1 MKKKEISRRDFL
13 RGTAAGALSV
23 AAAGILGACSSQGG
37 EAAQATQATDAPETE
52 TAARQTAPPE
62 TETPETEASKEGQ
75 TQETDSGSGWLGEAP
90 VIDESQVVKTYDTEV
105 LVVGSGTAGLFAA
118 CAAVEEGAKT
128 ILIEKFGEAF
138 GGSGIRD
145 TLAAIGSKQQIAN
158 NDNPDKFDVITE
170 LYRQSNGYGDQR
182 LYKVWADHS
191 GEAIDWYT
199 DILAK
204 ANIPFLHEV
213 DDHSHSVRYPVYD
226 VGHSVQMSATEGEE
240 GVTSKIVK
248 EYGQGLGLEIHYD
261 TAMAALIK
269 DGDAVTGLYASTEEG
284 YVRYNASKGVIVC
297 TGGYSLNKE
306 MLQALQP
313 ETVKMTN
320 INYSY
325 PGSQGDGIKACLWA
339 GAAMDETHAGML
351 FDRGGILHD
360 QVGCQT
366 QGVLFWMGSQPFLK
380 VDLEGNRFTNESG
393 CYDHILH
400 DAFNLPGMTYAMVWD
415 GDYIADMERFDSHG
429 CSRMFP
435 HANGAEAVWPLESNE
450 GTFMPGYREDGYVV
464 TVDTIEELAEKL
476 GLPAENFKAT
486 VDRYNQLYDMQKDED
501 FGKEAYRLS
510 QMRKAP
516 FEGVRMSGGYFICT
530 LDGIKIDTN
539 MNALTP
545 EGNPIEGLYV
555 AGDCSGGYFA
565 TSYPNLLAG
574 AAAGRSV
581 TFGRL
586 AGKNAAHRA

>member
-284 YVRYNASKGVIVC
+284 YVRYNASKEIGRASC
-297 TGGYSLNKE
+297 
-306 MLQALQP
+306 
-313 ETVKMTN
+313 
-320 INYSY
+320 
-325 PGSQGDGIKACLWA
+325 
-339 GAAMDETHAGML
+339 
-351 FDRGGILHD
+351 R
-360 QVGCQT
+360 
-366 QGVLFWMGSQPFLK
+366 
-380 VDLEGNRFTNESG
+380 
-393 CYDHILH
+393 
-400 DAFNLPGMTYAMVWD
+400 
-415 GDYIADMERFDSHG
+415 ER
-429 CSRMFP
+429 
-435 HANGAEAVWPLESNE
+435 V
-450 GTFMPGYREDGYVV
+450 
-464 TVDTIEELAEKL
+464 
-476 GLPAENFKAT
+476 
-486 VDRYNQLYDMQKDED
+486 
-501 FGKEAYRLS
+501 
-510 QMRKAP
+510 
-516 FEGVRMSGGYFICT
+516 
-530 LDGIKIDTN
+530 
-539 MNALTP
+539 
-545 EGNPIEGLYV
+545 
-555 AGDCSGGYFA
+555 
-565 TSYPNLLAG
+565 
-574 AAAGRSV
+574 
-581 TFGRL
+581 
-586 AGKNAAHRA
+586 